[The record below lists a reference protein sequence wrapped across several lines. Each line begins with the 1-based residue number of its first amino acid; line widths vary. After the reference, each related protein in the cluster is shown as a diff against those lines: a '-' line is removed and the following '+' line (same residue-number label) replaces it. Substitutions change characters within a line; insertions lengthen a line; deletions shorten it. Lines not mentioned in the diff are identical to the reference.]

1 MPAESDDDAAR
12 HYSEHDVCHIYTPVC
27 PPVPSDKGVTVVA
40 SVEAGQI
47 PQAQSSKERCK
58 RKLDATNDYWHMG
71 RSHSMMASGRQS
83 VTQ

>member
-40 SVEAGQI
+40 SFGLARFHRPRAARSAVNANSMPLMTTGTWAGAI
-47 PQAQSSKERCK
+47 A
-58 RKLDATNDYWHMG
+58 
-71 RSHSMMASGRQS
+71 
-83 VTQ
+83 